1 MDKDLEGICRPV
13 YRNLWIYWLMLLL
26 GTVLGLSDSTLIT
39 VIALIPVIIE
49 LYQLYLMRTVSDG
62 LEQAFR
68 WNIAGMTIA
77 VAGLVLALLA
87 LGSVLAVLLVL
98 AALGG
103 VIVTVIAD
111 YYFYSALDELAAVRG
126 YAYPAGRIKWCFW
139 LSLIGA
145 VAAAVLDA
153 AMPGAD
159 TVVGLVIQAVILVLL
174 WQYLRAV
181 KQNEEGAD
189 SGLNGPDDPLA

>member
-87 LGSVLAVLLVL
+87 LGSALAVLLVL

-126 YAYPAGRIKWCFW
+126 YDYPAGRIKWCFW
-139 LSLIGA
+139 LSLIGG
-145 VAAAVLDA
+145 VAAGILGLMAPGIVTPVSLAV
-153 AMPGAD
+153 
-159 TVVGLVIQAVILVLL
+159 QAVILVLL
-174 WQYLRAV
+174 WQYLQAV
-181 KQNEEGAD
+181 RKDEQDA
-189 SGLNGPDDPLA
+189 

>member
-26 GTVLGLSDSTLIT
+26 GTVLGLSDSTLIS
-39 VIALIPVIIE
+39 VIAFIPVIIE

-126 YAYPAGRIKWCFW
+126 YDYPAGRIKWCFW
-139 LSLIGA
+139 LSLIGG
-145 VAAAVLDA
+145 VAAGILGLMAPGIVTPVSLAV
-153 AMPGAD
+153 
-159 TVVGLVIQAVILVLL
+159 QAVILVLL
-174 WQYLRAV
+174 WQYLQAV
-181 KQNEEGAD
+181 RKEE
-189 SGLNGPDDPLA
+189 

>member
-13 YRNLWIYWLMLLL
+13 YRNLWIYWLMMLL
-26 GTVLGLSDSTLIT
+26 GTVLGLSDSTLIS
-39 VIALIPVIIE
+39 VIAFIPVIIE

-126 YAYPAGRIKWCFW
+126 YDYPAGRIKWCFW
-139 LSLIGA
+139 LSLIGG
-145 VAAAVLDA
+145 VAAGILGLMAPGMVTPVSLAV
-153 AMPGAD
+153 
-159 TVVGLVIQAVILVLL
+159 QAVILVLL
-174 WQYLRAV
+174 WQYLQEVR
-181 KQNEEGAD
+181 KEEQDA
-189 SGLNGPDDPLA
+189 

>member
-26 GTVLGLSDSTLIT
+26 GTVLGLSDSTLIS
-39 VIALIPVIIE
+39 VIAFIPVIIE

-77 VAGLVLALLA
+77 VASLVLALLA

-126 YAYPAGRIKWCFW
+126 YDYPAGRIKWCFW
-139 LSLIGA
+139 LSLIGG
-145 VAAAVLDA
+145 VAAGILGLMAPGIVTPVSLAV
-153 AMPGAD
+153 
-159 TVVGLVIQAVILVLL
+159 QAVILALL
-174 WQYLRAV
+174 WQYLQAV
-181 KQNEEGAD
+181 RKDEQDA
-189 SGLNGPDDPLA
+189 

>member
-1 MDKDLEGICRPV
+1 MNKDLEGICRPV
-13 YRNLWIYWLMLLL
+13 YRNLWIYWLMMLL

-39 VIALIPVIIE
+39 VIAFIPVIIE

-126 YAYPAGRIKWCFW
+126 YDYPAGRIKWCFW
-139 LSLIGA
+139 LSLIGG
-145 VAAAVLDA
+145 VAAGILGLMAPGIVTPVSLAV
-153 AMPGAD
+153 
-159 TVVGLVIQAVILVLL
+159 QAVILVLL
-174 WQYLRAV
+174 WQYLQAV
-181 KQNEEGAD
+181 RKDEQDA
-189 SGLNGPDDPLA
+189 

>member
-13 YRNLWIYWLMLLL
+13 YRNLWIYWLMMLL
-26 GTVLGLSDSTLIT
+26 GTVLGLSDSTLIS
-39 VIALIPVIIE
+39 VIAFIPVIIE

-126 YAYPAGRIKWCFW
+126 YDYPAGRIKWCFW
-139 LSLIGA
+139 LSLIGG
-145 VAAAVLDA
+145 VAAGILGLMAPGIVTPVSLAV
-153 AMPGAD
+153 
-159 TVVGLVIQAVILVLL
+159 QAVILVLL
-174 WQYLRAV
+174 WQYLQAV
-181 KQNEEGAD
+181 RKDEQDA
-189 SGLNGPDDPLA
+189 

>member
-1 MDKDLEGICRPV
+1 MNKDLEGICRPV
-13 YRNLWIYWLMLLL
+13 YRNLWIYWLMMLL

-126 YAYPAGRIKWCFW
+126 YDYPAGRIKWCFW
-139 LSLIGA
+139 LSLIGG
-145 VAAAVLDA
+145 VAAGILGLMAPGMVTPVSLAV
-153 AMPGAD
+153 
-159 TVVGLVIQAVILVLL
+159 QAVILVLL
-174 WQYLRAV
+174 WQYLQAV
-181 KQNEEGAD
+181 RKDEQDA
-189 SGLNGPDDPLA
+189 

>member
-13 YRNLWIYWLMLLL
+13 YRNLWIYWLMMLL
-26 GTVLGLSDSTLIT
+26 GTVLGLSDSTLIS
-39 VIALIPVIIE
+39 VIAFIPVIIE
-49 LYQLYLMRTVSDG
+49 LYQLYLMRTVSEG

-87 LGSVLAVLLVL
+87 LGSALAVLLVL

-126 YAYPAGRIKWCFW
+126 YDYPAGRIKWCFW
-139 LSLIGA
+139 LSLIGG
-145 VAAAVLDA
+145 VAAGILGLMAPGIVTPVSLAV
-153 AMPGAD
+153 
-159 TVVGLVIQAVILVLL
+159 QAVILVLL
-174 WQYLRAV
+174 WQYLQAV
-181 KQNEEGAD
+181 RKEE
-189 SGLNGPDDPLA
+189 

>member
-126 YAYPAGRIKWCFW
+126 YDYPAGRIKWCFW
-139 LSLIGA
+139 LSLIGG
-145 VAAAVLDA
+145 VAAGILGLMAPGIVTPVSLAV
-153 AMPGAD
+153 
-159 TVVGLVIQAVILVLL
+159 QAVILVLL
-174 WQYLRAV
+174 WQYLQAV
-181 KQNEEGAD
+181 RKDEQDA
-189 SGLNGPDDPLA
+189 

>member
-26 GTVLGLSDSTLIT
+26 GTVLGLSDSTLIS
-39 VIALIPVIIE
+39 VIAFIPVIIE

-87 LGSVLAVLLVL
+87 LGSALAVLLVL

-126 YAYPAGRIKWCFW
+126 YDYPAGRIKWCFW
-139 LSLIGA
+139 LSLIGG
-145 VAAAVLDA
+145 VAAGILGLMAPGIVTPVSLAV
-153 AMPGAD
+153 
-159 TVVGLVIQAVILVLL
+159 QAVILVLL
-174 WQYLRAV
+174 WQYLQAV
-181 KQNEEGAD
+181 RKEEQDA
-189 SGLNGPDDPLA
+189 

>member
-1 MDKDLEGICRPV
+1 MDKDLEGIRRPV

-126 YAYPAGRIKWCFW
+126 YDYPAGRIKWCFW
-139 LSLIGA
+139 LSLIGG
-145 VAAAVLDA
+145 VAAGILGLMAPGIVTPVSLAV
-153 AMPGAD
+153 
-159 TVVGLVIQAVILVLL
+159 QAVILVLL
-174 WQYLRAV
+174 WQYLQAV
-181 KQNEEGAD
+181 RKEEQDA
-189 SGLNGPDDPLA
+189 